1 MTQVPLQDFRRVAEA
16 LAKLRGQPIQQS
28 VMRSDFRQLRIELP
42 EGLITVISVNL
53 DDSGQPRLEVDVV
66 RQARETGKQLE
77 VQFEPSGQTA

>member
-66 RQARETGKQLE
+66 RQPRETGKQLE